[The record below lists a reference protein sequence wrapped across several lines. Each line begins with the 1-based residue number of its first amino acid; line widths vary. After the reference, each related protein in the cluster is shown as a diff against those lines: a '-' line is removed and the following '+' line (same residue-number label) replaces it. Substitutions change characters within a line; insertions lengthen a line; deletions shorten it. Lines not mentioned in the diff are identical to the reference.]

1 MGKIYNFDTEKYLED
16 GVTSYQKREDV
27 EKLAVEIAKG
37 GFDNIYLMGIGGTEF
52 ELYHLYYMLD
62 KYFDVDISLIS
73 AADYFLKKDKKLTD
87 KSLVVTAS
95 SSGNTVELIKAVKEF
110 QKRGVRVVS
119 FTKLD
124 SELAKYSTHVVE
136 EAAVTG
142 KVEFSY
148 LLQTI
153 FLYKILNEIGQFD
166 DYNEFA
172 DQLKGIFKDLVG
184 IRETFDKRADF
195 IASKIYDA
203 EHTIFTASGALWGEC
218 LLYSMCI
225 LEEMQWI
232 RTRPVT
238 SSLFFHGTLELVEE
252 NVPVFIIKG
261 EDEFR
266 EQDNRVENFCKKIN
280 AEHYVFD
287 TQEFALNSIDDKF
300 RKFLTPWIATAL
312 LTERMGRNYA
322 KYTNHNLEYR
332 RYYRQ
337 FEY

>member
-1 MGKIYNFDTEKYLED
+1 MREIYNFDVEKYLED
-16 GVTSYQKREDV
+16 GVKAYQKRESV
-27 EKLAVEIAKG
+27 EKLAKHIVKE

-52 ELYHLYYMLD
+52 EFYHFYYLIN
-62 KYFDVDISLIS
+62 KYFDIDLKLIS
-73 AADYFLKKDKKLTD
+73 AADYFLMKDKDLTEN
-87 KSLVVTAS
+87 SLVVTAS
-95 SSGNTVELIKAVKEF
+95 SSGNTIELIKAAKEF
-110 QKRGVRVVS
+110 QKKNIRVVS
-119 FTKLD
+119 FTKSN
-124 SELAKYSTHVVE
+124 SELAKYSTHVIE

-148 LLQTI
+148 LLQAI
-153 FLYKILNEIGQFD
+153 FLYKILNELGQFE
-166 DYNEFA
+166 DYRLFA
-172 DQLKGIFKDLVG
+172 DQLENIFEDLIG
-184 IRETFDKRADF
+184 IREKFDLRADE

-238 SSLFFHGTLELVEE
+238 SSLFFHGTLELVEDG
-252 NVPVFIIKG
+252 VPVFIIKG

-266 EQDNRVENFCKKIN
+266 DQDNRVENFCKKIN
-280 AEHYVFD
+280 AEYYIFD
-287 TQEFALNSIDDKF
+287 TKEFALNSMDDKF
-300 RKFLTPWIATAL
+300 RKLLTPWIATSL
-312 LTERMGRNYA
+312 LTERMGVNYE
-322 KYTNHNLEYR
+322 KYTHHNLEYR